1 MVLKIVSKGLNKDAG
16 GAGMSRM
23 PWKQPDLLNI
33 HQTANFPVSI
43 GAPAPCKMVLKV

>member
-1 MVLKIVSKGLNKDAG
+1 MALKIVSKGLNKDAG
-16 GAGMSRM
+16 RAGMSRM

-43 GAPAPCKMVLKV
+43 GAPAPSKMVLKV